1 MRATLSI
8 QARIRQPQPL
18 HRPPMHQVFAHDL
31 LDILHMNKPIPDR
44 IRIHHNH
51 RPMLALIQASQ
62 LIRANLALQTS
73 LFHRI
78 LER

>member
-18 HRPPMHQVFAHDL
+18 HRTPMHQVFAHNL

-44 IRIHHNH
+44 VRIHHND
-51 RPMLALIQASQ
+51 RPMLTLIQAPQ
-62 LIRANLALQTS
+62 LIRANLPL
-73 LFHRI
+73 
-78 LER
+78 